1 MLARALKTGSL
12 LALVC
17 MTGCIDLA
25 LNAPETLLPVG
36 TPFVLKGTAA
46 VIDNDGPCL
55 IWEGENGVTYH
66 LFQDPRVENETFDRV
81 TTPGVTSR
89 LEIAIR
95 NDLEVV
101 CQIGRVAEVQ
111 DVLEIVE

>member
-1 MLARALKTGSL
+1 MPAKTLRICCLLTLACVS
-12 LALVC
+12 
-17 MTGCIDLA
+17 GCIDLA

-36 TPFVLKGTAA
+36 TPFVVKGTAA
-46 VIDNDGPCL
+46 VIDSGGPCL
-55 IWEGENGVTYH
+55 IWEAENGITYH
-66 LFQDPRVENETFDRV
+66 LFQDPRVDNETFDRV

-101 CQIGRVAEVQ
+101 CQVGRIVEVQ
-111 DVLEIVE
+111 DVLEIVD